1 VSPMEYVTVTAGQ
14 PALAPVDPQRP
25 PYGQPGLDGG
35 QQGGSVADGSH
46 PVIQARLRTEVEKV
60 AEQSVRLHRRVVG
73 LLPVPA
79 VLLAGAIALAL
90 THPGLAARLLLDA
103 AALSQPARWW
113 PG

>member
-1 VSPMEYVTVTAGQ
+1 
-14 PALAPVDPQRP
+14 
-25 PYGQPGLDGG
+25 
-35 QQGGSVADGSH
+35 VADGSH

-90 THPGLAARLLLDA
+90 THPGWPPGCCWTPPRCP
-103 AALSQPARWW
+103 QPARWW